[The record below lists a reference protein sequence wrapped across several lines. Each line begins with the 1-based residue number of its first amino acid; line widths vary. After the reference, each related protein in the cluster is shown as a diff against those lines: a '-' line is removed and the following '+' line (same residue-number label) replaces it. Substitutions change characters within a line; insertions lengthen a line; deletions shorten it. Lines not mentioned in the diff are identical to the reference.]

1 VCNPYYKDWVFDA
14 ILNYL
19 KSPKWRTPMMSF
31 MEENCL
37 IFDEEDENKFEY
49 TKVHKVRVLR
59 K

>member
-1 VCNPYYKDWVFDA
+1 
-14 ILNYL
+14 
-19 KSPKWRTPMMSF
+19 MMSF